1 MRRLRKSGWEAL
13 CRSRSA
19 DSNNAILTQLMMLLD
34 DERLDRNVFV
44 VGTTDR
50 RDLIDVAL
58 LRPGRLELQF
68 EIGLPDGE
76 HFDLALKN
84 LDSLDITAG
93 KSKPNLSIP
102 NAELT
107 FNALQPN
114 RSRTNRVRSK
124 PNSNSQR
131 IR

>member
-93 KSKPNLSIP
+93 KSKPNL
-102 NAELT
+102 
-107 FNALQPN
+107 FH
-114 RSRTNRVRSK
+114 SK
-124 PNSNSQR
+124 R
-131 IR
+131 